1 MCMYVCVC
9 VYETNIIFRGFNF
22 ISTGDEKTKKK
33 KKKCQ
38 STSGFIVNF
47 KRQRMKHDFCERD
60 YTLNLLAY
68 FNVNP
73 NC

>member
-1 MCMYVCVC
+1 MCVYVCMKRTSYSVDSILFPL
-9 VYETNIIFRGFNF
+9 VT
-22 ISTGDEKTKKK
+22 TKQKK

-38 STSGFIVNF
+38 PTSGFIVNF
-47 KRQRMKHDFCERD
+47 KRQRMKHDFYERD